1 MVKAKNDGIQELVD
15 EILAKN
21 KIIEELEKKVG
32 LLEEYSDEIDEELA
46 EAYEE
51 NKVLWN
57 LIAKLKG
64 FKNGE

>member
-1 MVKAKNDGIQELVD
+1 MTKVKDNGIQELVD

-21 KIIEELEKKVG
+21 KIIEELKEKID
-32 LLEEYSDEIDEELA
+32 LLKEYNDDIDEELS

-51 NKVLWN
+51 NETLWK

-64 FKNGE
+64 FKNGQ

>member
-1 MVKAKNDGIQELVD
+1 MTKAKDDGIQELVD

-21 KIIEELEKKVG
+21 KIIEELKEEVD
-32 LLEEYSDEIDEELA
+32 LLKEYNNDIDEELA
-46 EAYEE
+46 DVYGE

>member
-21 KIIEELEKKVG
+21 KIIEELKEKVG

>member
-21 KIIEELEKKVG
+21 KIIEELKEKID

-46 EAYEE
+46 EAYGE

>member
-21 KIIEELEKKVG
+21 KIIEELKEEVD
-32 LLEEYSDEIDEELA
+32 LLKEYNNDIDEELA
-46 EAYEE
+46 DAYEE

>member
-1 MVKAKNDGIQELVD
+1 MTEVKDNGIQELVD

-21 KIIEELEKKVG
+21 KIIEELKEKVG

>member
-1 MVKAKNDGIQELVD
+1 MTEVKDDGIQELVD

-21 KIIEELEKKVG
+21 KIIEELKEEVD
-32 LLEEYSDEIDEELA
+32 LLKEYNNDIDEELA
-46 EAYEE
+46 DAYEE